1 MEEESKRLK
10 QEQTNQL
17 KQEIDRTVSENEDKL
32 RKHLTELQEKFIKD
46 NFNEGVLKH
55 PKIL

>member
-1 MEEESKRLK
+1 LEEESKRLK